1 MPKLRLSLPHFRPAG
16 FGGEQMGEHG
26 GGNMPRSNRSNPKTM
41 NRAGKLRKESTPAE
55 RKLWSRIR
63 NDQLGVTFRRQHAVG
78 NYIPDFCSPKAKLII
93 ELDGSQH
100 LEQEEYD
107 EERTKYLESLG
118 YKVIRFWNSDVTN
131 NIDGIILAIMHV
143 LEEKV

>member
-1 MPKLRLSLPHFRPAG
+1 MLSLPHFRPAAFCG
-16 FGGEQMGEHG
+16 MQMGEQG
-26 GGNMPRSNRSNPKTM
+26 GGTMPRSKRSNPKTKHH
-41 NRAGKLRKESTPAE
+41 AIKLRKELTPAE

-107 EERTKYLESLG
+107 EERTRYLESQG
-118 YKVIRFWNSDVTN
+118 YKVIRFWNNDVMN
-131 NIDGIILAIMHV
+131 NIEGVILAIINA
-143 LEEKV
+143 LKDE